1 MRMGPK
7 LATRQAEIRARNLS
21 TRRRRRRGLWALP
34 EEADPAET
42 RRLQVAFL
50 SRRGWSPERIAR
62 ELRVPV
68 ERLDDQVV

>member
-1 MRMGPK
+1 VRTGPK
-7 LATRQAEIRARNLS
+7 LATRQAEMRERNLS
-21 TRRRRRRGLWALP
+21 PRRRRRGLWALP
-34 EEADPAET
+34 EHTDPAET

-68 ERLDDQVV
+68 QRLDDQVV